1 MIIGGFM
8 KIDTAVSQPTTVLL
22 LTQDDALLTQVT
34 EALQH
39 DASLRGRFTLNS
51 STQFPSDRMLNSDA
65 ILLDWEL
72 VLNGK
77 IDTAVLPSEVPILII
92 IDLNHIHN
100 IEQSDHFE
108 IYLRNEIS
116 STNLHWAIQKSI
128 QQTRLLQKERQQRA
142 FAEALR
148 DISISL
154 NETLDFD
161 EVLDRILAHVG
172 HVVPYDKVNILLV
185 EGKYTKSVRLLGYEN
200 YQEVF
205 DYRFDLSEPTAF
217 RDIIE
222 TKEPLLIADVLEYP
236 NWVNLVATTRS
247 WLCAPILIANEVK
260 AFICLDKKT
269 PNFYQEEHLEQL
281 AIFAGQVALA
291 MNKVEQHAATQR
303 QLDELSALHALAL
316 ASSEARDEDDLIER
330 GTQIIEEALYPDN
343 FGILLL
349 DQKKELLIMHS
360 SYRLN
365 GEVPSYPSIPITK
378 GIVGYVARTGRP
390 YISPD
395 IRKDEYYLLDSGVTR
410 SEICV
415 PLFHDDDVIGVINA
429 ESTQID
435 AFSDVDERLM
445 MTLSNQLSVGIQR
458 MRLFALEQRRRR
470 QAETLRE
477 AAITLN
483 ATLDV
488 ETLLNKLLEFASRFV
503 TFDSANVMLANEQ
516 DQLEVK
522 AIRGYKGR
530 DLDAVFSY
538 TFDIGSTPTFKR
550 IYETKKPYLINDTAQ
565 SSDWEVL
572 PEVALVRSWLGV
584 PLVVGDEVIGCYSL
598 DKLEVHGF
606 SDEDVRLVEALG
618 SQTAVSLQ
626 NIQLLHTT
634 QRAVQESNIV
644 NQISQTLNAAPN
656 ITENFPKL
664 SHSLQELTNCQFMSL
679 FLFDDNQET
688 GVIIALDE
696 ELVEN
701 RQFRQIINVN
711 ETSAGRT
718 ILNGD
723 IHITSDLSQEIE
735 GYPITEMIYQLGVR
749 SRLNLPL
756 KIGGIVVGS
765 LNMGWLTVNG
775 YQLRQLPLLTQIAN
789 AIAQT
794 LERSRLFDEIKRWTH
809 YWTIL
814 HEFSRKI
821 SEEVEVKT
829 ICETAVSYLTQKLN
843 FLGASIFL
851 VDMEQAVAHLEALA
865 GENAERVNVASYQQK
880 FGEGI
885 IGLAAQTNQMVHAP
899 DAEKHPNFLPSVRI
913 TIRSEVALPLRSDG
927 QLIGILDMHSDK
939 RNAFSEEDIAI
950 MTIVSDQLATTL
962 GKASLLAETTKRA
975 TEIEQRNQELI
986 ALNEVGKKLAATL
999 DILDIHRVMYDE
1011 IIGKLLQ
1018 VPYFT
1023 IAHYEQGKEKLHC
1036 VYAVSQGEEV
1046 DCNQVAALTLS
1057 DTLLN
1062 EIIQVRQAHIA
1073 HLDHELFQLIKVWGD
1088 GQQLKTFVYVPLISG
1103 HRLLG
1108 VMFLQS
1114 DRDEAFHATDLTL
1127 LTTLANQ
1134 ASIAIENAML
1144 FVEMN
1149 QRTAEL
1155 EALFNL
1161 STTLRMANGLSEMF
1175 AQTLQ
1180 KVLQITG
1187 GLVSSIYLIDQP
1199 TGDLVAYG
1207 NYPEEIELRIKRND
1221 AGHSVIDYVVA
1232 NEDIYIAHDLRTDPV
1247 AEFVDDE
1254 SSIVES
1260 LRSSIHL
1267 PLRTKDFVV
1276 GVLNIGLVEDRAIPE
1291 DELRLLTAV
1300 SEISGS
1306 AIQRSL
1312 MVDTLEQHVV
1322 ERTSELA
1329 FANERLQD
1337 LDRLKS
1343 KFVADVSH
1351 ELRTPITNISLYL
1364 DLIAQ
1369 GDSTKRDRYLSVL
1382 KYQTERL
1389 MNLIE
1394 DTLNLS
1400 RIELGKDKI
1409 TFHLFDLNDVVRPV
1423 AAAHKP
1429 SAEAADLQFI
1439 RDFAPNLPKMYGERN
1454 QMAQVVANLLANA
1467 INYTK
1472 AGSVRIKTEWRQT
1485 EEEVWLIV
1493 ADTGMGI
1500 HAEEIPHLFDR
1511 FYRGRDV
1518 SQSTIPGTGLG
1529 LAIVKEIVD
1538 VHAGKIVVD
1547 SRLGYGTTFIVKLP
1561 IYR

>member
-1 MIIGGFM
+1 M
-8 KIDTAVSQPTTVLL
+8 KINTAVSQPTTVLL
-22 LTQDDALLTQVT
+22 FTLDNLLLAEVTNALQQDDLLRGDF
-34 EALQH
+34 ALQSF
-39 DASLRGRFTLNS
+39 ASLPTEGWPNG
-51 STQFPSDRMLNSDA
+51 DV
-65 ILLDWEL
+65 ILLDWDLAQKEAFDMDL
-72 VLNGK
+72 
-77 IDTAVLPSEVPILII
+77 LPTHIPVLII
-92 IDLNHIHN
+92 TDLANLQDIELSNHV
-100 IEQSDHFE
+100 E
-108 IYLRNEIS
+108 IYLREEITK
-116 STNLHWAIQKSI
+116 TNLHWVIRKCI
-128 QQTRLLQKERQQRA
+128 QQTILLQRERQQRT
-142 FAEALR
+142 FAEALH
-148 DISISL
+148 DINMSL
-154 NETLDFD
+154 NATLDFD
-161 EVLDRILAHVG
+161 EVLDQILAHVG
-172 HVVPYDKVNILLV
+172 KVVPYDKVNILLV
-185 EGKYTKSVRLLGYEN
+185 EGVYTKSVRLWGYEN
-200 YQEVF
+200 HSDVRDYQ
-205 DYRFDLSEPTAF
+205 FDLQAPTAF
-217 RDIIE
+217 RDIMQN
-222 TKEPLLIADVLEYP
+222 KQPMLIPDVYEYQ
-236 NWVNLVATTRS
+236 NWVNKVPTTRS
-247 WLCAPILIANEVK
+247 WLCAPVLIADEVK
-260 AFICLDKKT
+260 AFICLDKNS

-281 AIFAGQVALA
+281 AVFAGQVALA
-291 MNKVEQHAATQR
+291 IDKVEQYAATQR
-303 QLDELSALHALAL
+303 QVDELSALHALAL

-330 GTQIIEEALYPDN
+330 GTQIIEETLYPDN
-343 FGILLL
+343 FGVLLL
-349 DQKKELLIMHS
+349 DANKERLITHP

-365 GEVPSYPSIPITK
+365 GERLTYSTIPVTK

-390 YISPD
+390 YNSPD
-395 IRKDEYYLLDSGVTR
+395 IREDEYYLPDSGRTR
-410 SEICV
+410 SEICI

-429 ESTQID
+429 ESTQIN
-435 AFSDVDERLM
+435 AFSDADERLM

-516 DQLEVK
+516 NQLEVK
-522 AIRGYKGR
+522 AIHGYAGR

-538 TFDIGSTPTFKR
+538 TFDIMSTPTFKR
-550 IYETKKPYLINDTAQ
+550 MYETKKPYLINDTFQ
-565 SSDWEVL
+565 SSDWEIL
-572 PEVALVRSWLGV
+572 PEVARVRSWLGV

-598 DKLEVHGF
+598 DKLEVNGF

-626 NIQLLHTT
+626 NIQLLQTT

-664 SHSLQELTNCQFMSL
+664 SNSLQQLTNCQFMSL
-679 FLFDDNQET
+679 FLFDDDLES

-701 RQFRQIINVN
+701 RQYRQTVNVE

-718 ILNGD
+718 ILNGEV
-723 IHITSDLSQEIE
+723 HITPDLSQEIE
-735 GYPITEMIYQLGVR
+735 GFPITQMIYQLGVR

-765 LNMGWLTVNG
+765 LNMGWTIVNG

-814 HEFSRKI
+814 HEFNRKI
-821 SEEVEVKT
+821 SEEVEIKT

-851 VDMEQAVAHLEALA
+851 VDLEQSIARLEALA
-865 GENAERVNVASYQQK
+865 GENAEWVNVATYQQK

-913 TIRSEVALPLRSDG
+913 PIRSEVALPLRSDG
-927 QLIGILDMHSDK
+927 QLIGILDMHSDEL
-939 RNAFSEEDIAI
+939 NAFSEEDIAI
-950 MTIVSDQLATTL
+950 LTIVSDQLATTL
-962 GKASLLAETTKRA
+962 GKASLLAVTTKRA

-986 ALNEVGKKLAATL
+986 ALNEVGKRLAATL

-1011 IIGKLLQ
+1011 IIGKLLR

-1023 IAHYEQGKEKLHC
+1023 IAHYDQLKESLYC
-1036 VYAVSQGEEV
+1036 VYAVEQGREV
-1046 DCNQVAALTLS
+1046 DCLQFVPLKLKG
-1057 DTLLN
+1057 TLLD
-1062 EIIQVRQAHIA
+1062 EIIHIRQAQIA
-1073 HLDHELFQLIKVWGD
+1073 HLDHELFQLKKEWGEV
-1088 GQQLKTFVYVPLISG
+1088 QQFESVVYVPLISG
-1103 HRLLG
+1103 NRLLG

-1114 DRDEAFHATDLTL
+1114 DRDEAFRATDLTL

-1134 ASIAIENAML
+1134 ASIAIENALL

-1161 STTLRMANGLSEMF
+1161 STTLRTATGLSEMF
-1175 AQTLQ
+1175 AHTLQ

-1187 GLVSSIYLIDQP
+1187 GVVSSIYLIDQP

-1207 NYPEEIELRIKRND
+1207 NFPEEIELRIKQKETEQT
-1221 AGHSVIDYVVA
+1221 VIDYVVA
-1232 NEDIYIAHDLRTDPV
+1232 NEEIYIAHDLRTDPIV
-1247 AEFVDDE
+1247 EFVNDDASMAE
-1254 SSIVES
+1254 R
-1260 LRSSIHL
+1260 LQGSIHL

-1276 GVLNIGLVEDRAIPE
+1276 GVLNIGLVEDRPILD
-1291 DELRLLTAV
+1291 DEIRLLTAV
-1300 SEISGS
+1300 SEIAGS

-1312 MVDTLEQHVV
+1312 IVDTLEQHVV

-1369 GDSTKRDRYLSVL
+1369 GDSAKRERYLSVL

-1429 SAEAADLQFI
+1429 SAEAANLQFI

-1472 AGSVRIKTEWRQT
+1472 TGSVRIKTEWRPS

-1500 HAEEIPHLFDR
+1500 RAEEISHLFDR

-1538 VHAGKIVVD
+1538 VHAGSIVVD
-1547 SRLGYGTTFIVKLP
+1547 SKLGYGTTFIVKLP
-1561 IYR
+1561 IYQK